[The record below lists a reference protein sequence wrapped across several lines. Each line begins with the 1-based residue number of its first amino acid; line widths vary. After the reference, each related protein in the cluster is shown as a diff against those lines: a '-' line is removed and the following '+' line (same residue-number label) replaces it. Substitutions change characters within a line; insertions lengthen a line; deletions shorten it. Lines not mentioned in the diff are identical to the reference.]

1 MMKKF
6 PRKKNNS
13 KKKKTN
19 ESDNEIKDEEVE
31 QEVLPG
37 KTPVKENFVTKPH
50 ENDVSL
56 SLQQRV
62 SLNNLIICNIIVLF
76 TTSCF
81 TVFFALF

>member
-56 SLQQRV
+56 SLQQRRF
-62 SLNNLIICNIIVLF
+62 IE
-76 TTSCF
+76 
-81 TVFFALF
+81 